1 MWSERWPIGA
11 AASPE
16 TIAFLRTLSVWL
28 FRPRT
33 VRFDGCD
40 ERRTLF
46 VRETVRFDGC
56 DGRRTATAL
65 NRPLTAAGQVKE
77 SARRLGQGT
86 GPNHF
91 GGNVVQL
98 AVALLT
104 GTDQHLER
112 SF

>member
-1 MWSERWPIGA
+1 MKDARFSFVKP
-11 AASPE
+11 
-16 TIAFLRTLSVWL
+16 SVL
-28 FRPRT
+28 T
-33 VRFDGCD
+33 VVM
-40 ERRTLF
+40 EI
-46 VRETVRFDGC
+46 VRLPP
-56 DGRRTATAL
+56 L

-77 SARRLGQGT
+77 SAQRLGQGT